1 MRACE
6 RLSSHQLGQLVTSP
20 SHHVGARGTS
30 PARMRESDRGT
41 GGEARGNVGIKEDQ
55 LALIVFSCRSRI
67 VDNCN
72 DLGYRP
78 ILLILLAIACIVIN
92 CVLPVFNKEYD
103 DDDDESK

>member
-1 MRACE
+1 MIGGLGE
-6 RLSSHQLGQLVTSP
+6 RQEGTLGLKRINSHSSC
-20 SHHVGARGTS
+20 
-30 PARMRESDRGT
+30 
-41 GGEARGNVGIKEDQ
+41 
-55 LALIVFSCRSRI
+55 FSCRSRI